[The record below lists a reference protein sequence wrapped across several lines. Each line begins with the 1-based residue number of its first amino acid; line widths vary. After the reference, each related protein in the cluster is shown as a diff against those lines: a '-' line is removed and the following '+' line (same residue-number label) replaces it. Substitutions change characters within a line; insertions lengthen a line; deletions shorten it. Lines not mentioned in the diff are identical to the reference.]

1 MKLRRRQRLGQYR
14 VESRIA
20 TGGFADVYRAYDT
33 VEGIRVALKVP
44 HLNMSDKNTLETF
57 RREVRLV
64 AQLDHP
70 NILQIKTAGNIDG
83 RFVIVTPL
91 GIESLADRMQR
102 RLSRQAALSYMHQL
116 LSGIACAHRSRIAHL
131 DIKPEN
137 LLIFPHNKL
146 RVADFGLARVVLRTV
161 AASGS
166 GTVGYAAPEQ
176 AMGKPGLRSDVF
188 SAGLVLWRLMA
199 GRLPEWPYDWPA
211 PGFERVQT
219 HWHPSLIRLVKKSL
233 QVREEKR
240 FANVVLMLQAFE
252 RVQGKAILE

>member
-1 MKLRRRQRLGQYR
+1 MKLRSRQRLGQYR
-14 VESRIA
+14 VENRIA
-20 TGGFADVYRAYDT
+20 SGGFADVYRAYDT
-33 VEGIRVALKVP
+33 VEGIRVAIKVP
-44 HLNMSDKNTLETF
+44 HLNMADKSILETF

-70 NILQIKTAGNIDG
+70 NILPIKTAGTIDG

-91 GIESLADRMQR
+91 GIESLADRLQR
-102 RLSRQAALSYMHQL
+102 RLSRQTALSYMHQL
-116 LSGIACAHRSRIAHL
+116 LQGLSVAHRRRIAHL

-137 LLIFPHNKL
+137 LLIFPQNRL
-146 RVADFGLARVVLRTV
+146 RVADFGLARVVTRTI

-188 SAGLVLWRLMA
+188 SAGLVIWRLMS

-211 PGFERVQT
+211 PGLERVEA
-219 HWHPSLIRLVKKSL
+219 HWHPSLIRFVRKSL

-240 FANVVLMLQAFE
+240 FANIALMLQAFE
-252 RVQGKAILE
+252 RLQSKAIL